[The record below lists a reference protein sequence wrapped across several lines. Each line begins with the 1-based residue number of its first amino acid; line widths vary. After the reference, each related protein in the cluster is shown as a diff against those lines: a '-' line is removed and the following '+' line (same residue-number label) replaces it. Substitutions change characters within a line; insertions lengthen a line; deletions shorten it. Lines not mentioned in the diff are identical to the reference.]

1 MKITFFVLEANKKA
15 RILLLHWLK
24 LEFRLKASPNSENQY
39 SYLNKF
45 NLLIILSLVKLTVL
59 P

>member
-1 MKITFFVLEANKKA
+1 MKITFFVLKTDKKA

-39 SYLNKF
+39 CYLNKF
-45 NLLIILSLVKLTVL
+45 NLLIILSLVKLSMV